1 MALAGLILVAGL
13 SACSPAAITEMLSN
27 SSRSSDIEY
36 DVAIENGAL
45 QRGVD
50 DLLGYFQ
57 SGQWELPSGGNVRR
71 ACVLGEDSSRRVESY
86 YFYGSWFSP
95 ETAELPGDREVA
107 RDAVTGLRFWLQNQ
121 GWSDVVEFDFTTD
134 VVDVNAFGVEASNPD
149 AGIEWMQAIYYYEG
163 DHGRNY
169 PHIVI
174 DVDSE
179 CLVSNL

>member
-36 DVAIENGAL
+36 DVAIENGTL
-45 QRGVD
+45 QRSVD

-57 SGQWELPSGGNVRR
+57 GGQWELPAGGNVRR
-71 ACVLGEDSSRRVESY
+71 VCVSSEQTESF
-86 YFYGSWFSP
+86 YFYGTWFSP
-95 ETAELPGDREVA
+95 EATELSEDRGVA
-107 RDAVTGLRFWLQNQ
+107 RGAMTGLRFWLQNQ

-163 DHGRNY
+163 DHDRNY

-179 CLVSNL
+179 CLVSDL